1 MTVKDKV
8 QRAAAAAVLSRMIKY
23 VRKDPDTNLVKL
35 VDRSERFVG
44 NLFPAKNFDSF
55 REGAKDPENV
65 WRQLAL
71 KLIDEIDDNVLM
83 NMMLALGLGAGVNGT
98 KTVRANREKYHCN
111 IPWVI
116 LLDPTSA
123 CNRKCKGCWSAEYGH
138 KQSLT
143 FDELNSIVNQGAA
156 MGTHFYMFTGGEPL
170 LRKKDLIRLC
180 ELHPD
185 CAFLS
190 YTNADLVDE
199 EFCEEMKRVGNISLA
214 ISIEGTKDSND
225 ARRGEG
231 SYDHVMKAMDLLKS

>member
-8 QRAAAAAVLSRMIKY
+8 QRAAASAVLSRLIKY

-44 NLFPAKNFDSF
+44 NIFPAKNFDSF

-71 KLIDEIDDNVLM
+71 RLIDEIDDNVLM

-138 KQSLT
+138 C
-143 FDELNSIVNQGAA
+143 
-156 MGTHFYMFTGGEPL
+156 L
-170 LRKKDLIRLC
+170 L
-180 ELHPD
+180 
-185 CAFLS
+185 
-190 YTNADLVDE
+190 YTSPSPRD
-199 EFCEEMKRVGNISLA
+199 
-214 ISIEGTKDSND
+214 
-225 ARRGEG
+225 
-231 SYDHVMKAMDLLKS
+231 

>member
-8 QRAAAAAVLSRMIKY
+8 QRAAASAVLSRLIKY

-44 NLFPAKNFDSF
+44 NIFPAKNFDSF

-71 KLIDEIDDNVLM
+71 RLIDEIDDNVLM

-143 FDELNSIVNQGAA
+143 FDELNSIVN
-156 MGTHFYMFTGGEPL
+156 
-170 LRKKDLIRLC
+170 
-180 ELHPD
+180 
-185 CAFLS
+185 
-190 YTNADLVDE
+190 
-199 EFCEEMKRVGNISLA
+199 
-214 ISIEGTKDSND
+214 
-225 ARRGEG
+225 
-231 SYDHVMKAMDLLKS
+231 